1 MSGRQGRG
9 GKWTAPA
16 SGSGINQDTETV
28 IVRKTDI
35 PKPKKPVKSNTPT
48 MPELSPREKRKNL
61 QTLIQLFILKGR
73 LSSAFRNENFKV
85 KTHFTYCMSLEEYDG
100 QKDNDARCAFIQEV
114 NQLADEKGVP
124 QPFSRSEL
132 NAGHML
138 LKDKATPFLKS
149 LSRL

>member
-1 MSGRQGRG
+1 MSRSYGSKLG
-9 GKWTAPA
+9 GMLMDGTRP
-16 SGSGINQDTETV
+16 QDTETHV
-28 IVRKTDI
+28 LRKTDI
-35 PKPKKPVKSNTPT
+35 PKPKKPVKGNTPT
-48 MPELSPREKRKNL
+48 IPELSPLEKRKNL
-61 QTLIQLFILKGR
+61 QTLIQLFLLKGR

-85 KTHFTYCMSLEEYDG
+85 KTHFTYCMSQEKYDG
-100 QKDNDARCAFIQEV
+100 QKDNDARSAFIREV
-114 NQLADEKGVP
+114 NRLADEKGVP